1 MLTKVALLVDD
12 GNQTYRSFA
21 LDAQPA
27 RKAVNLS
34 MGLHFSSMIHVRNVN
49 ARHGR
54 FKQRLHRFHRV
65 VTGLSQGCHR
75 VVTGYLEN
83 CLSWFSALNHP
94 HGNAGQAVLAMAL
107 GEFPH

>member
-54 FKQRLHRFHRV
+54 LKQRLHRF
-65 VTGLSQGCHR
+65 HR

-94 HGNAGQAVLAMAL
+94 HGNAGQAILAMAL